1 VMLVLLGPPGA
12 GKGTQAK
19 ILAQGLQLVHL
30 STGDLFREHRDRR
43 TPLGL
48 DAERYMG
55 AGRARARRDGSG
67 EWCDSGLGEPDAAG
81 GVVFDGFPRTVAQ
94 AEALDA
100 LLADLGHELPCA
112 IALEVARAEL
122 IRRLT
127 GRRVCRSRG
136 HIYHI
141 DFKPPVIEG
150 ACDIDG
156 SELYQRTD
164 DALETVARRLD
175 VYAQATQPVI
185 DYYGACG
192 RLCSVSG
199 EGEPQD
205 ISQCL
210 RAAVIG
216 ANA

>member
-1 VMLVLLGPPGA
+1 MMLVLLGPPGA

-48 DAERYMG
+48 DAERYM
-55 AGRARARRDGSG
+55 ARG
-67 EWCDSGLGEPDAAG
+67 ELVPDETVVGMVRQRLGEPDAAG